1 LPFSFI
7 AVTQNLYNSLDD
19 LGTNLLYIIDD
30 TKKILKND
38 VSNFLTNSH
47 NLIHNLFNNLTELSD
62 ALSSDKSKIVEIA
75 SFYLNDTDTSYYE
88 ILKKINNILDNYYK
102 DEKNLIEPLVNNL
115 INKFYENAI
124 KNL

>member
-38 VSNFLTNSH
+38 VINFLTNSH

>member
-1 LPFSFI
+1 MPFSFI

-38 VSNFLTNSH
+38 VINFLTNSH

>member
-1 LPFSFI
+1 MPFSFI